1 MATAKPITWQISDVV
16 QWYKK
21 KELIINERFQRHSVW
36 TPQARTYLIDT
47 ILQELPIP
55 KIYIRTILDSKRQT
69 SIREIVDG
77 QQRIRSICEFANDE
91 FALSSRSEKFKG
103 KKYSDLSVEDQENF
117 LGFTLTV
124 EHLLNASDDDI
135 IDIFAR
141 LNSYTVTLNAAEMR
155 HAKYQTEFKF
165 AVRKCSQAHRAFIE
179 KYEIFTTKQ
188 RFRMLDDEFF
198 SQVYQVLQD
207 GVVDGGQMSIDRFYK
222 RMTDKVFGEKEDKEY
237 RPIIDEAV
245 RFFDEY
251 LSSFLKG
258 SLAKHYQ
265 IFMMFAAYFHQKY
278 DIPNGQLDDLPPKTG
293 LDTYQNI
300 ATKLSELERDVDS
313 AEKGIEKFIE
323 ASSSSTQ
330 RIKSRKV
337 RFGVFSSIFSKNT

>member
-1 MATAKPITWQISDVV
+1 MATAKPITWQVSDVI

-21 KELIINERFQRHSVW
+21 RELIINERFQRHSVW

-55 KIYIRTILDSKRQT
+55 KIYIRTILDAKRQT

-77 QQRIRSICEFANDE
+77 QQRIRSICDFANDE
-91 FALSSRSEKFKG
+91 FPLSSRSEKFRG
-103 KKYSDLSVEDQENF
+103 KKYSDLSQDDQEKF

-124 EHLLNASDDDI
+124 EHLLNASDDDV

-165 AVRKCSQAHRAFIE
+165 AVRKCSQVYRGFIE
-179 KYEIFTTKQ
+179 KYEIFTMKQ

-198 SQVYQVLQD
+198 SQAYQVLHE
-207 GVVDGGQMSIDRFYK
+207 GIVDGGQTSIDRFYK
-222 RMTDKVFGEKEDKEY
+222 SMTDQKFGENEDKEF
-237 RPIIDEAV
+237 RKKIDEV
-245 RFFDEY
+245 IKYFDES
-251 LSSFLKG
+251 LSEFLKG
-258 SLAKHYQ
+258 SIAKHYQ
-265 IFMMFAAYFHQKY
+265 ILMMFAAYFYQKY
-278 DIPNGQLDDLPPKTG
+278 TIPAGQLSSLPPKTG
-293 LDTYQNI
+293 LDMAENI
-300 ATKLSELERDVDS
+300 AGKLAQLERDVDS
-313 AEKGIEKFIE
+313 GEKTLEKFID

-330 RIKSRKV
+330 RISSRKV
-337 RFGVFSSIFSKNT
+337 RFDTFARIFGK